1 MQNPASLRTFGR
13 YASLNILGMIGISC
27 YILADTFFI
36 SLGTGAVGLAA
47 LNLAIPAFNIMNGI
61 GQMIGVGSA
70 THYTLCRARQQ
81 PEEADAAFTHA
92 VRFGLAAGLLFLLLG
107 LTAAGPLARLLGAR
121 PDTFALTTVYLR
133 TFLLFSPFFVMNN
146 VLLAFVRNDGDP
158 RRAMCGMMAGSF
170 ANIIMDYVFIFP
182 MGMGMFGAALATG
195 FSPIISLLILSGH
208 LRQSGRG
215 FHLRSGRLRPALL
228 PPLCAPGL
236 PALISEISSA
246 VILFLFNLV
255 LLRLAG
261 TTGVAAYGIIANFA
275 LVGIAV
281 FSGLSTGMQ
290 PLVSQCSGCQNDLR
304 RLPACRADH
313 RSFQQQR
320 RSRAHRLRDRRSA
333 PVFYRLLV
341 RRAECHGSRF
351 FQRLRAH
358 RLRIF
363 HFPAARD
370 RRHPAAAICI
380 GSAVR
385 GARRLV
391 HLSCRGRRD
400 CRFNA
405 CVHPRRVVPQ
415 AQPHQIT
422 HPSGWSDP
430 IVEVPFADRLIS
442 PKGNEKS

>member
-158 RRAMCGMMAGSF
+158 RHAMCGMLAGSF

-228 PPLCAPGL
+228 PPLCALGL

-304 RLPACRADH
+304 RLFRYGITTALAIATVLYAAVFLLAGPITAAFNSSGDPALTTYAIDGLRLYFTGFWCAGLNVMAAAFFSASGHTGCGFSISLLRGIAAIPPLLFALAALFGV
-313 RSFQQQR
+313 RGVWCTFPAVEGVTAVLTLACIPAVLYPK
-320 RSRAHRLRDRRSA
+320 RSR
-333 PVFYRLLV
+333 
-341 RRAECHGSRF
+341 
-351 FQRLRAH
+351 
-358 RLRIF
+358 
-363 HFPAARD
+363 
-370 RRHPAAAICI
+370 
-380 GSAVR
+380 
-385 GARRLV
+385 
-391 HLSCRGRRD
+391 
-400 CRFNA
+400 
-405 CVHPRRVVPQ
+405 
-415 AQPHQIT
+415 T
-422 HPSGWSDP
+422 
-430 IVEVPFADRLIS
+430 
-442 PKGNEKS
+442 K